1 MSNVGGTSWGA
12 SLPQQPVGIGRKKG
26 PELEPKPP
34 GKQPPA
40 VVAVQKALV
49 EHLQRAYPIL
59 DGSIVQLIVEDQ
71 GEDNID
77 EAVKV
82 LSSLAADA
90 EKEAAASRYV
100 TLHIC
105 FARVMVL
112 KNASSKG
119 HFQDDCRKD
128 ILEGFFAVGF
138 VEFMNAHVAI
148 FIRAPSRLCSLYV
161 AFWKGH
167 SDWQLLLI
175 SLNFDVLNFA
185 VPSKRLCRQL

>member
-1 MSNVGGTSWGA
+1 MFKRTSWGA
-12 SLPQQPVGIGRKKG
+12 SLPQQPIGTGRKKG
-26 PELEPKPP
+26 TELEPKPP

-40 VVAVQKALV
+40 VVVVQKALV

-77 EAVKV
+77 EAVKI

-105 FARVMVL
+105 FVRVTVAMGP
-112 KNASSKG
+112 KNSLGGSKLRTLSL
-119 HFQDDCRKD
+119 D
-128 ILEGFFAVGF
+128 LELTW
-138 VEFMNAHVAI
+138 N
-148 FIRAPSRLCSLYV
+148 
-161 AFWKGH
+161 
-167 SDWQLLLI
+167 
-175 SLNFDVLNFA
+175 
-185 VPSKRLCRQL
+185 